1 MDLISIRFVFVKL
14 LLNGSTVVAASIYF
28 RRELLRMLHLPTKID
43 DANFNLI
50 IFLIISTNCYRH
62 SWNTS
67 LYALN

>member
-1 MDLISIRFVFVKL
+1 MELISIRFVFVKL

-28 RRELLRMLHLPTKID
+28 RRELLRMLHLSTKID
-43 DANFNLI
+43 DASFNLI

-62 SWNTS
+62 SWNTP